1 MWFWI
6 RLALICVYWIKV
18 HEKHLQDR
26 IKNGE
31 HSYIIN
37 TISRGQLH
45 ENAAFIRRSAHQYN
59 IHYDTTLKG
68 GFLITMSLNI
78 YAISEVISVQEMHEK
93 IIS

>member
-1 MWFWI
+1 M
-6 RLALICVYWIKV
+6 
-18 HEKHLQDR
+18 
-26 IKNGE
+26 
-31 HSYIIN
+31 
-37 TISRGQLH
+37 H